1 MSSAYINSH
10 ILNLKHLCFDSYI
23 LYIEIGMLHSGL
35 LIKMSKL
42 YCNRTGILYCR
53 VLQGWLLE
61 HQIGNLES
69 ATARPIVATTATS
82 LQSFSTWNNW
92 YWIEQFGY
100 FPPQIQNI
108 LLGCVGPQERDKDL
122 SLNIDSNR
130 KCRFEKNPF
139 KWKNFF

>member
-1 MSSAYINSH
+1 MTLIY
-10 ILNLKHLCFDSYI
+10 C
-23 LYIEIGMLHSGL
+23 IEIGMLHNGL
-35 LIKMSKL
+35 LIKLSKL

-92 YWIEQFGY
+92 YWIEQFGFFSSSNSKY
-100 FPPQIQNI
+100 STGLCWTIF
-108 LLGCVGPQERDKDL
+108 LGIWSPRKGQGFIPEYRQQQEMSIWEKSFQVEKL
-122 SLNIDSNR
+122 FLN
-130 KCRFEKNPF
+130 F
-139 KWKNFF
+139 

>member
-1 MSSAYINSH
+1 MCC
-10 ILNLKHLCFDSYI
+10 L
-23 LYIEIGMLHSGL
+23 EIGMLHNGL
-35 LIKMSKL
+35 LIKLSKL

-82 LQSFSTWNNW
+82 LDPYRAFQPEITGIELNNSD
-92 YWIEQFGY
+92 F

-108 LLGCVGPQERDKDL
+108 LLGCVGPQER
-122 SLNIDSNR
+122 IY
-130 KCRFEKNPF
+130 P
-139 KWKNFF
+139 